1 MILMHGFQVYKMY
14 LAMKLHFTQ
23 PKFDFFECNGQAKAK
38 EKTYHERNDFWFF
51 ETIAKRLSSNEVQE
65 FLLASFIRSTDPSK
79 VWIGDIKRFGKD
91 RWMAHQKQTQ
101 SLRYIVEQDLG
112 TVAYHMEAKGH
123 SFNDLFATLGTHPP
137 LLKLHIQGLV
147 SIETM
152 VVIDICLG
160 YSHVWDQKLGDPLW
174 ESVSL
179 KIKKYKPFLSINTD
193 KYKNI
198 MKEQLCESR

>member
-1 MILMHGFQVYKMY
+1 
-14 LAMKLHFTQ
+14 
-23 PKFDFFECNGQAKAK
+23 
-38 EKTYHERNDFWFF
+38 
-51 ETIAKRLSSNEVQE
+51 
-65 FLLASFIRSTDPSK
+65 
-79 VWIGDIKRFGKD
+79 
-91 RWMAHQKQTQ
+91 MAHQKQTQ
-101 SLRYIVEQDLG
+101 SLRYIVEQDLS
-112 TVAYHMEAKGH
+112 TVVHHMEAKGH

-152 VVIDICLG
+152 VVMDICLG

-198 MKEQLCESR
+198 MKEQLCEPR